1 MHQMY
6 VNRTKKLGN
15 VVKLR
20 TLTLFLWGFL
30 VATAAVAGEEHK
42 MKIEVAVSGDGE
54 EHFEW
59 HGDGSEIDDL
69 EVGESKTIVDE
80 DGNEITMTR
89 TENGMEIE
97 VDGENIE
104 IMNVGHDID
113 VDVLH
118 EKGANVFIHGEH
130 ESEDVKIE
138 SHKSVKIIKT
148 HDSDGVTII
157 SSDEI
162 DEETRARL
170 EEVLKD
176 AGKEGTVMFIDG
188 SELSGDEQVHGKH
201 EVRIIRKKVDVTN

>member
-1 MHQMY
+1 
-6 VNRTKKLGN
+6 VR
-15 VVKLR
+15 LR
-20 TLTLFLWGFL
+20 TFVLFLWGFL

-59 HGDGSEIDDL
+59 HGDGTEIDDL
-69 EVGESKTIVDE
+69 EVGESKTIVDD

-89 TENGMEIE
+89 TEDGMEIE
-97 VDGENIE
+97 IDGENIE
-104 IMNVGHDID
+104 LMHMGHDID

-130 ESEDVKIE
+130 GSEDVIVDG
-138 SHKSVKIIKT
+138 HKSVKIIKT

-162 DEETRARL
+162 DAETRARL

-176 AGKEGTVMFIDG
+176 AGKDGTVMFIDG
-188 SELSGDEQVHGKH
+188 SKFSGDEQAQRKH
-201 EVRIIRKKVDVTN
+201 EVRVIKKEVDVTD